1 MEEDYNRNKGLLIV
15 LSILCIISTIILIYQ
30 YYSDDLSRRTIM
42 QILLAVLPTIGVI
55 VVAIINIRS
64 GNKKIDENYSETK
77 GMAPKVDQTLR
88 YAEKNNNY
96 IVENFA
102 GKIDKLVNETEVA
115 ERRYDSVK
123 GRLRVIT
130 DEIEY
135 RKRLAMEYSNHNKD
149 LVVNSV
155 EGIYKENAMLIK
167 ENRELKE
174 KNQKLEFSL
183 NQEIEKN
190 RQLKDEIIKYR
201 NNNKEIQ
208 KYKDYDIEI

>member
-1 MEEDYNRNKGLLIV
+1 
-15 LSILCIISTIILIYQ
+15 
-30 YYSDDLSRRTIM
+30 M

-135 RKRLAMEYSNHNKD
+135 RKRLAMEYSNYNKE
-149 LVVNSV
+149 LVVNSI
-155 EGIYKENAMLIK
+155 ESIYKENALLIQ
-167 ENRELKE
+167 ENKELKDT
-174 KNQKLEFSL
+174 NQKLKISL
-183 NQEIEKN
+183 NQELEKN